1 MIYDKNEN
9 EITIPKNFFETM
21 RKSAY
26 ARTNEDMH
34 KITNLEER
42 IKELKNENSR
52 LEYEILRLKKM
63 TFTQK
68 VKTRMKFAL
77 SSCVY
82 KVIRF
87 LEKLTIKIYKLHNNI
102 LEEK

>member
-1 MIYDKNEN
+1 MIYDKNEK
-9 EITIPKNFFETM
+9 EITIPRRFFEM
-21 RKSAY
+21 MSKQSY
-26 ARTNEDMH
+26 VRTNEDMH
-34 KITNLEER
+34 KITNLEEE
-42 IKELKNENSR
+42 IKELKKENSR

-63 TFTQK
+63 TFTQR
-68 VKTRMKFAL
+68 VKMRIKFVS

>member
-1 MIYDKNEN
+1 MIYNKNEN
-9 EITIPKNFFETM
+9 EITIPKSFFNAMLET
-21 RKSAY
+21 

-34 KITNLEER
+34 EITNLEEE
-42 IKELKNENSR
+42 IKELKKENSR

-63 TFTQK
+63 TFTQR
-68 VKTRMKFAL
+68 VKTRIKFAL

-102 LEEK
+102 LED

>member
-1 MIYDKNEN
+1 MIYNKNEK
-9 EITIPKNFFETM
+9 EITIPANFFEMM
-21 RKSAY
+21 RKQSF

-34 KITNLEER
+34 KITNLEEE
-42 IKELKNENSR
+42 IKELKKENSR

-63 TFTQK
+63 TFTQR
-68 VKTRMKFAL
+68 VKTRIKFAL